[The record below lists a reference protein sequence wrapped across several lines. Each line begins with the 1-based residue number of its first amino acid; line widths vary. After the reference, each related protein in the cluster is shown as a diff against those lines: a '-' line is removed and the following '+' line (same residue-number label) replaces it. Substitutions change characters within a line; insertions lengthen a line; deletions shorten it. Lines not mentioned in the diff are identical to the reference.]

1 MKKVIQFTLA
11 GIIVLTAC
19 KKTEMV
25 PTARQSTEIVPPA
38 KPSYFARSLENAA
51 INSYCIS
58 KGSNTTRGYINKVSM
73 ETINNLSGN
82 NGGFGDFTSQSANLY
97 KTATYTIELTP
108 GFVSGAAYFEYWTV
122 YIDYNQNGIF
132 EANEIVAKGH
142 GAIRINKSFPIP
154 ATATNGPTR
163 MRIQMQE
170 GIQETDPCAIYTYG
184 EVEDYTVVIMPFSG
198 K

>member
-1 MKKVIQFTLA
+1 MKKGIQLA
-11 GIIVLTAC
+11 LVGIIMLTAC
-19 KKTEMV
+19 KKSEM
-25 PTARQSTEIVPPA
+25 APA
-38 KPSYFARSLENAA
+38 TKPSADMMPAA
-51 INSYCIS
+51 KQSYTTKFLNTETTNNYCIS
-58 KGSNTTRGYINKVSM
+58 KGTNTTRGYINKVSM

-82 NGGFGDFTSQSANLY
+82 NGGYGNFTSQSANLD

-108 GFVSGAAYFEYWTV
+108 GFVNGAAYFEYWTV

-142 GAIRINKSFPIP
+142 NAIRINKSFAIP
-154 ATATNGPTR
+154 STATSGPTR

-170 GIQETDPCAIYTYG
+170 GAQETHPCATYTYG
-184 EVEDYTVVIMPFSG
+184 EVEDYTVVIMPPPG